1 MSGRS
6 FNTAAVE
13 TGESA
18 LLSDARF
25 RLAWQTSSSRANR
38 PLILAVHDSNRDYAA
53 TLDAFSGM
61 AKAHD
66 LAILA
71 PLFPVGAGIPDFAD
85 GYKFLREPGIDY
97 IAVMEAMLDQ
107 FSAIEPFDRS
117 CIYLFGFSGGAQFAL
132 RFALFEARHLSGVV
146 IAAPGSVTLLDD
158 SVEWWPGLADAAQ
171 SINRPLDLA
180 ALADIPVRLMIGD
193 LDRGGVLVDRSGSDP
208 NSSPF
213 ANIAGRDRQSRIEAL
228 HTSFLASEI
237 PAQLDTLEGVG
248 HEFGPIASAA
258 ARVIE
263 QWLLA
268 RPLTTPASL
277 ITREGML

>member
-1 MSGRS
+1 MSGRP
-6 FNTAAVE
+6 FTVDVGEAALR
-13 TGESA
+13 G
-18 LLSDARF
+18 DPRF
-25 RLAWQTSSSRANR
+25 RLTWQTSTSRARR
-38 PLILAVHDSNRDYAA
+38 PLILAVHDSNRDYTA
-53 TLDAFSGM
+53 TLDAFAGM

-66 LAILA
+66 LALLA

-117 CIYLFGFSGGAQFAL
+117 SIYLFGFSGGAQFAL
-132 RFALFEARHLSGVV
+132 RFALFEARHLSGLL

-158 SVEWWPGLADAAQ
+158 SVEWWPGLANAAQ
-171 SINRPLDLA
+171 SIHRPLDLA

-208 NSSPF
+208 NASPF
-213 ANIAGRDRQSRIEAL
+213 ANIAGLDRQARIKAL
-228 HTSFLASEI
+228 HASFIASGI
-237 PAQLDTLEGVG
+237 PAQLDILDGVG
-248 HEFGPIASAA
+248 HEFAPIGGAA
-258 ARVIE
+258 AQVIE

-268 RPLTTPASL
+268 NSLTTPASL
-277 ITREGML
+277 TTREGMF